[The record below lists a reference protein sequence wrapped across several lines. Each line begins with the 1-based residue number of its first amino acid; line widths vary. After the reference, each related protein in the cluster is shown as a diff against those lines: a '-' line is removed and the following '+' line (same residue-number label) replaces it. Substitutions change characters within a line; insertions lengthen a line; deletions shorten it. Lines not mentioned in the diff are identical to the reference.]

1 MKILVLALTACLSVV
16 PAQAKYGGGSGTSDD
31 PHLIYTAEQMN
42 AIAAEP
48 NDWDKHFKLMEDIDL
63 GGSAFNAI
71 GNHSNPFSGVLDGN
85 GHTISNFTG
94 TWGLFRYV
102 EGPDAEIKNLGL
114 IDPNVVGGPQ
124 AGSLVSQLTYG
135 IISNCYVDGGS
146 TSEGV
151 FYTGGLIGSN
161 YGGTIDN
168 CHTSGRVSSSR
179 HVLGGLVGWNG
190 DRGTITDSSS
200 SADVSSFATGGEVAV
215 GGLVGENRGGI
226 GRCYSTGAVSGLYGV
241 GGLVGFNGSGVV
253 SDCYSHSTV
262 NADQL
267 GVGGLVGSNGGII
280 TRCYAAGSVTGS
292 SDVGGLVGRNSGSV
306 TDCFWDVETSG
317 QTTSAGG
324 FPRTMAEMKKK
335 ITFADWGFVIVWDI
349 AENQTYP
356 FLRGCPVGDLN
367 YDCRVDLLDLAVL
380 AGHWL
385 ERVE

>member
-1 MKILVLALTACLSVV
+1 MRILVLALTACLSFV
-16 PAQAKYGGGSGTSDD
+16 PAQAKYGGGTGKAYD
-31 PHLIYTAEQMN
+31 PYLIYTAEQMN
-42 AIAAEP
+42 AIGVEP
-48 NDWDKHFKLMEDIDL
+48 NDWERHFRLLADIDL
-63 GGSAFNAI
+63 GGSDFNAI

-102 EGPDAEIKNLGL
+102 DGPDAEIKNLGL

-135 IISNCYVDGGS
+135 AVSNCCVEGGS
-146 TSEGV
+146 TSDGV

-190 DRGTITDSSS
+190 DRGTITDCSS
-200 SADVSSFATGGEVAV
+200 SADVVSFATGGEVAV

-226 GRCYSTGAVSGLYGV
+226 GRCYSTGVVSGRYSV

-262 NADQL
+262 KADQL
-267 GVGGLVGSNGGII
+267 GIGGLVGSNGGIV
-280 TRCYAAGSVTGS
+280 TRCYASGSVTGS
-292 SDVGGLVGRNSGSV
+292 SDVGGLLGRNSGTV

-317 QTTSAGG
+317 QVASAGAA
-324 FPRTMAEMKKK
+324 PKTTTEMKQ
-335 ITFADWGFVIVWDI
+335 IATFANWDFAIVWDI

-356 FLRGCPVGDLN
+356 FLRSCPVGDLN
-367 YDCRVDLLDLAVL
+367 YDCHVDLVDLAIL
-380 AGHWL
+380 AEHWL
-385 ERVE
+385 EGVE